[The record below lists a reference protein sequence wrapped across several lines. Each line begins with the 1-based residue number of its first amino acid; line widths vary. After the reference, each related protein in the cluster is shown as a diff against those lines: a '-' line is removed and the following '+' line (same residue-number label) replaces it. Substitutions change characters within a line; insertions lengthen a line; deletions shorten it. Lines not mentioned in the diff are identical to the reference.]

1 MYLRPLTETPKNII
15 HNGKINFGSYKG
27 VTNRLEIRGVKAPFA
42 GIPTSRLFS
51 NFRIKSKII
60 YTFCYEKY
68 AGIVE
73 FFDDKAFGLAEVLI
87 WNRET
92 NQKFAYH
99 TFMGPRRRFVPVD
112 TNEAACTSYSK
123 KRYIKISWSRKH
135 KKLKLSFIVK
145 GDKFRPSVK
154 GSFVSTF
161 DSDKEKEVL
170 FVNPAPTTQRCSATW
185 FIPLIIK
192 GGVGMAK
199 QRKQITCLP
208 ENNGIGMMYV
218 NRTYLKAHSSNEIM
232 FGLYEQDNKKV
243 CFSFS
248 NTNQDALDEDNYN
261 NNILSVDGNNTA
273 MPPVKI
279 THPYGINEKWIIQDT
294 ENMVDL
300 SFSPLSKTN
309 YTVNIIVMRN
319 TNSTIY
325 GTFDGILLTNDG
337 EKIILKDCPG
347 IVKKSLLRL

>member
-1 MYLRPLTETPKNII
+1 MYIRPLTEIPKSII
-15 HNGKINFGSYKG
+15 HNGKINFGSYEG
-27 VTNRLEIRGVKAPFA
+27 ITPRLEIRGVRAPFA

-60 YTFCYEKY
+60 YTFCYEKF
-68 AGIVE
+68 AGLVE
-73 FFDDKAFGLAEVLI
+73 FFDDKAFGLAEVLV

-92 NQKFAYH
+92 NQKYAYH

-112 TNEAACTSYSK
+112 TSEAACTSYSK

-135 KKLKLSFIVK
+135 QKLKLGFVVK
-145 GDKFRPSVK
+145 GDKFRPAVK
-154 GSFVSTF
+154 GNFVSKIGN
-161 DSDKEKEVL
+161 DKSSEVL

-185 FIPLIIK
+185 FIPFTVK
-192 GGVGMAK
+192 GGIGMAK

-208 ENNGIGMMYV
+208 ENSGIGMMYV
-218 NRTYLKAHSSNEIM
+218 NRTYLKARSSNEIM
-232 FGLYEQDNKKV
+232 FGLYEQDGKQIQ
-243 CFSFS
+243 FSFS

-261 NNILSVDGNNTA
+261 NNILSVNGSNTA

-300 SFSPLSKTN
+300 SFTPLSKTN
-309 YTVNIIVMRN
+309 YTVNIIIMRN
-319 TNSTIY
+319 TNSTLY
-325 GTFDGILLTNDG
+325 GTFEGILLTKDG
-337 EKIILKDCPG
+337 EKIVLKDCPG